1 MSKTLSLSPP
11 SHPAALPWPDHPL
24 AAAALIGGFPL
35 LRLLLAVTTP
45 LLPQEAYYWSWSL
58 HPALSYFDHPPLVSW
73 GIGLRPPPRMAKA
86 VPGLARAAAAPP
98 GPS

>member
-1 MSKTLSLSPP
+1 MSSLPVSVQTIGLLVASNVFLSLAWYG
-11 SHPAALPWPDHPL
+11 HLKNLNTHTWYVAA
-24 AAAALIGGFPL
+24 
-35 LRLLLAVTTP
+35 
-45 LLPQEAYYWSWSL
+45 
-58 HPALSYFDHPPLVSW
+58 LVSW